1 MLKTLTKSN
10 LSKKKKVKIP
20 DIWNRV
26 AGLLRDRKREI
37 EVHTA
42 NVRKEWTKLNS

>member
-26 AGLLRDRKREI
+26 AGMLKDRKKNLES
-37 EVHTA
+37 HLA
-42 NVRKEWTKLNS
+42 DVRKK